1 MGKGRNSPTQRDPG
15 ETLIRFEEY
24 LREKELSDNTINA
37 YTTSIREFF
46 AGHSEISKR
55 EGLLWKQE
63 LLNQGKKPKTVNV
76 RINAYNSMCE
86 MLHCDESKCKTI
98 KVHQSTVVSNVVSE
112 DDYKKL
118 LRGLS
123 EDKNWKWFYGIKL
136 LATTGA
142 RVSEYIRLQKK
153 DFDRG
158 YAEMWTKG
166 KVRRIYIPK
175 TFRDEAA
182 EYYKNMSPDEFLV
195 QSRFGGQISTRGVA
209 EMLQKFAKRYGID
222 KKCMHPHSFRHLF
235 AIEFLN
241 RNSNLSL
248 LADLM
253 GHSSVATTA
262 IYTRMTK
269 EQQQAAID
277 EAVNW

>member
-1 MGKGRNSPTQRDPG
+1 MGKGRNSPVQRDQSK
-15 ETLIRFEEY
+15 TLTEFEEY
-24 LREKELSDNTINA
+24 LRGKELSDNTINA
-37 YTTSIREFF
+37 YMTSIREFF
-46 AGHSEISKR
+46 ENHSEISKR
-55 EGLLWKQE
+55 EGLVWKQE
-63 LLNQGKKPKTVNV
+63 LLNQGKKPQTVNV

-86 MLHCDESKCKTI
+86 MLHREESKCKTI
-98 KVHQSTVVSNVVSE
+98 KIHQSTAVGNVISE
-112 DDYKKL
+112 EDYKKL
-118 LRGLS
+118 LQCLA

-136 LATTGA
+136 LSTTGA

-175 TFRDEAA
+175 QFQDEAA
-182 EYYKNMSPDEFLV
+182 AYYGNLNPDDFLI
-195 QSRFGGQISTRGVA
+195 QNRHGEQITTRGVA
-209 EMLQKFAKRYGID
+209 EMLQRLAARYGID
-222 KKCMHPHSFRHLF
+222 KKYMHPHSFRHLF
-235 AIEFLN
+235 AIEFLS
-241 RNSNLSL
+241 RNNNLSL